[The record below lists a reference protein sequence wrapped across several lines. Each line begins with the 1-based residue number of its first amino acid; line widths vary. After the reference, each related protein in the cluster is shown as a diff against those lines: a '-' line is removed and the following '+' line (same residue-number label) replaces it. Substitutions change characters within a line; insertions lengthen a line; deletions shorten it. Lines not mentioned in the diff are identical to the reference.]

1 MQPNELLA
9 WQSFIMQKVGV
20 TKNNMLPLSTCPFV
34 YGWAT
39 GNRIWFIGG
48 FKFVGTDEFN

>member
-20 TKNNMLPLSTCPFV
+20 TKNNMLPLSTCLFV